1 MWHSLISILTFFFV
15 TDLQSIFLFIM
26 KKKKGFKK
34 RLKVGKNG
42 VKFRQCCCFH
52 LYISF
57 FMIQTDPPPLHLE
70 LRNGGKKASKKLLV
84 MRS

>member
-1 MWHSLISILTFFFV
+1 MWHSLISILTFFFRYRL
-15 TDLQSIFLFIM
+15 TIHFSIHYE
-26 KKKKGFKK
+26 KKKGFKK